1 MNKIV
6 RLGEVGVDSG
16 QLMIVDPCYMAPWE
30 ADSPVSGPKG
40 DGFTRTWRLAYS
52 DACAVTCPDGHNSP
66 GFTGTRYGGNFG
78 KHDEALAF
86 PSGYG
91 DGVYPV
97 YAEIN
102 GDGRV
107 VSVTVYMDGQRR

>member
-16 QLMIVDPCYMAPWE
+16 QLMIVDPCYLGPWK

-40 DGFTRTWRLAYS
+40 DGFTRTYRLAYS
-52 DACAVTCPDGHNSP
+52 DACAVTCPDGNARA
-66 GFTGTRYGGNFG
+66 GRGGNFG
-78 KHDEALAF
+78 KNDEALAF
-86 PSGYG
+86 SSCYG

-102 GDGRV
+102 RDGRV
-107 VSVTVYMDGQRR
+107 VSVTVYMDGQRG